1 MTIFVPSPNNYNLY
15 AIIIDMKI
23 LTEEIEK
30 KDLLSAQTL
39 FSGPMVKSVVDVEK
53 GLLAIDAELHADL
66 EQLLL
71 SNGSKQQHLWGI
83 NLYPE
88 EDDDEDFLE
97 FDSMINLRPQQ
108 NNPSRGVEDPDIQ
121 KRITEVVKKWIKS

>member
-1 MTIFVPSPNNYNLY
+1 
-15 AIIIDMKI
+15 MKI

-30 KDLLSAQTL
+30 NDLLSAQTL
-39 FSGPMVKSVVDVEK
+39 FSGPMVKGVVDVEK

-71 SNGSKQQHLWGI
+71 SDGSKQQHLWGI
-83 NLYPE
+83 NLYP

-108 NNPSRGVEDPDIQ
+108 NNPSRGVEDPNIQ
-121 KRITEVVKKWIKS
+121 KRITEVVKKWVKS

>member
-1 MTIFVPSPNNYNLY
+1 MTIFGPSPNNYNLY

-30 KDLLSAQTL
+30 NDLLSAQTL
-39 FSGPMVKSVVDVEK
+39 FSGPMVKGVVDVEK

-71 SNGSKQQHLWGI
+71 SDGSKQQHLWGI
-83 NLYPE
+83 NLYP

-108 NNPSRGVEDPDIQ
+108 NNPSRGVEDPGIQ
-121 KRITEVVKKWIKS
+121 KRITEVVKKWVKP